1 MILRT
6 LVLLTASGHSRL
18 KLGISQIRFVKL
30 NIFIILNH
38 AIWNNVFQENKIKD
52 SLELHY
58 QFLVIVSE
66 AYLEEKITC
75 FAMEKYGN
83 SDLKNFASI
92 LKTKTEAESL
102 AFLDELIEESS
113 HTVFFTDKTLDKI
126 NSDKNDDLQN
136 MGDYFVTLWY
146 LFKTLEFITKSGDP
160 NGIQYFKHN
169 SILLT
174 LALHS
179 TSSKYLHKGF
189 QELIKVKSMSDRMR
203 LSFNI
208 GHFVKY
214 HGSKS
219 TDGKVRFSDLNN
231 RSEDMGELSA
241 KFC

>member
-38 AIWNNVFQENKIKD
+38 AILNIVFQENKIKD

-113 HTVFFTDKTLDKI
+113 HTVFL
-126 NSDKNDDLQN
+126 
-136 MGDYFVTLWY
+136 V
-146 LFKTLEFITKSGDP
+146 
-160 NGIQYFKHN
+160 
-169 SILLT
+169 
-174 LALHS
+174 
-179 TSSKYLHKGF
+179 
-189 QELIKVKSMSDRMR
+189 
-203 LSFNI
+203 
-208 GHFVKY
+208 
-214 HGSKS
+214 
-219 TDGKVRFSDLNN
+219 
-231 RSEDMGELSA
+231 A
-241 KFC
+241 KQL